1 MHFEMRLH
9 GTPRTKSTPIRV
21 RVPILGSMDPISFG
35 SHIRT
40 AVSSALWGSL
50 GPRAWL
56 ATTGAGQ
63 GAAVG
68 GENERELPTLV
79 LAPDHVLFPIA
90 CLCLVLHFACEHP
103 AQWFLDL
110 YLVCLL
116 LPM

>member
-1 MHFEMRLH
+1 MTHGRGRRFKLRL
-9 GTPRTKSTPIRV
+9 K
-21 RVPILGSMDPISFG
+21 M
-35 SHIRT
+35 
-40 AVSSALWGSL
+40 
-50 GPRAWL
+50 

-90 CLCLVLHFACEHP
+90 CLCFVLHFACEHP